1 MTNDE
6 HFKDVLILQSDPQQ
20 VTKVEHYLENI
31 SKLLNLDEIQFNKL
45 LVAATEAV
53 NNGIIHGNNR
63 NPKKKVTLTCEYVND
78 ALIVTVEDEGAG
90 INSAALPD
98 PLSEENLLRENG
110 RGIFLMRSLM
120 DEVGFARTSHG
131 AAVIMKMNLK

>member
-1 MTNDE
+1 MTTNE

-63 NPKKKVTLTCEYVND
+63 NPKKKVTLTCEYLND
-78 ALIVTVEDEGAG
+78 TLIVTVEDEGTG
-90 INSAALPD
+90 INPAALPD

-120 DEVGFARTSHG
+120 DEVGFAHTSHG